1 MSNPSPAEPEGMPGG
16 IVPVRLPVVPV
27 EIFAKR
33 AARFRE
39 LAPGHAAGDYLAAL
53 ASLADAQRVACRG
66 VRLTPSGDAFSPSV
80 PWPAADWPRG
90 DAWRKALGVILS
102 EMGKM
107 PLPAP
112 ARAALDRLGGSG
124 TIELE
129 AFAGAILAG
138 AYDRIDPAAA
148 PFVGAA
154 LQVYWTA
161 LASAMP
167 AEGLGDAELGCP
179 VCGSPPVAA
188 RVLGDDKLRYL
199 VCSLCATEWHL
210 TRLLCATCGATDGV
224 SYLTIEADPSGVK
237 AEACGRCRTYLKLFY
252 LEKRPSAE
260 PFADDAATL
269 SLDLLMS
276 AEGYARGGVNL
287 FLMPGANS

>member
-1 MSNPSPAEPEGMPGG
+1 MSTPSPAAPEGMPGG

-39 LAPGHAAGDYLAAL
+39 LAPGHATGDYLAAL
-53 ASLADAQRVACRG
+53 AGLADAQRVACRG
-66 VRLTPSGDAFSPSV
+66 VWLAPSRDVCSLSV
-80 PWPAADWPRG
+80 PRPAADWPRG

-102 EMGKM
+102 EMGKV
-107 PLPAP
+107 PLPVP
-112 ARAALDRLGGSG
+112 ARAALDRLGGSAS
-124 TIELE
+124 TELE
-129 AFAGAILAG
+129 ACADALLAS

-161 LASAMP
+161 LASAVS

-188 RVLGDDKLRYL
+188 RVLGNDKLRYL

-224 SYLTIEADPSGVK
+224 SYFTIEGDPGGVK

-252 LEKRPSAE
+252 LEKSPSAE

-276 AEGYARGGVNL
+276 EEGYARGGVNL
-287 FLMPGANS
+287 FLLPGANS

>member
-1 MSNPSPAEPEGMPGG
+1 MSNPSSAAPEGMPGG
-16 IVPVRLPVVPV
+16 IVPVRLPVIPV

-39 LAPGHAAGDYLAAL
+39 LAPGHATGDYLVAL
-53 ASLADAQRVACRG
+53 AGLADAQRVACREAG
-66 VRLTPSGDAFSPSV
+66 LVPSRDLVSPSV
-80 PWPAADWPRG
+80 PRPAADWPRG
-90 DAWRKALGVILS
+90 DAWRRVLGVILS
-102 EMGKM
+102 EMGEV
-107 PLPAP
+107 PLPGP
-112 ARAALDRLGGSG
+112 ARAALDRLGGSAS
-124 TIELE
+124 TELE
-129 AFAGAILAG
+129 ACADALLAG

-161 LASAMP
+161 LASTMP

-188 RVLGDDKLRYL
+188 RVLGSDKLRYL

-210 TRLLCATCGATDGV
+210 TRLLCATCGAPDGV
-224 SYLTIEADPSGVK
+224 SYLAIEGDPGGVK

-276 AEGYARGGVNL
+276 EEGYARGGVNL
-287 FLMPGANS
+287 FVLPGAYS

>member
-1 MSNPSPAEPEGMPGG
+1 MSNSPPTTPTGMPGG
-16 IVPVRLPVVPV
+16 IVPVWLPVVPV

-39 LAPGHAAGDYLAAL
+39 LAPGHATGDYLTAL
-53 ASLADAQRVACRG
+53 ANLAEAQQMASRGVLLAQRRDLFLPSAP
-66 VRLTPSGDAFSPSV
+66 RL
-80 PWPAADWPRG
+80 AADWPRG
-90 DAWRKALGVILS
+90 DAWQRALGVILS
-102 EMGKM
+102 EMRKT
-107 PLPAP
+107 PLPVP
-112 ARAALDRLGGSG
+112 ARAALDRLSGSVSA
-124 TIELE
+124 ELE
-129 AFAGAILAG
+129 AYADSLLAG

-161 LASAMP
+161 LASVMP
-167 AEGLGDAELGCP
+167 AEGLGDAERGCP

-188 RVLGDDKLRYL
+188 RVLGNDKLRYL
-199 VCSLCATEWHL
+199 TCSLCATEWHL

-224 SYLTIEADPSGVK
+224 SYLTIEGDPSGAK

-252 LEKRPSAE
+252 LEKSPSAD

-269 SLDLLMS
+269 PLDLLMS
-276 AEGYARGGVNL
+276 EEGYARGGVNL
-287 FLMPGANS
+287 FLLPGANS